1 MNNQSRDFKWF
12 KENRIGL
19 FTKYGDVF
27 LAIKNRQVIGVY
39 QSYAEGFK
47 KTSQKEE
54 VGTFIVQHCTKD
66 ESGYTNYIYSM
77 NY

>member
-12 KENRIGL
+12 KENHIDL

-27 LAIKNRQVIGVY
+27 LAIKNQQVIGTY
-39 QSYAEGFK
+39 QSYAEGVK

-54 VGTFIVQHCTKD
+54 LGSFIVQHCTQD
-66 ESGYTNYIYSM
+66 GSGHTNYIYSM

>member
-1 MNNQSRDFKWF
+1 MSNQSRDFKWF
-12 KENRIGL
+12 KDNRVDL

-27 LAIKNRQVIGVY
+27 LAIKNQQVIGTY
-39 QSYAEGFK
+39 QSYAEGVK
-47 KTSQKEE
+47 KTAQKEE
-54 VGTFIVQHCTKD
+54 LGTFIVQHCTQD